1 MFSKFKTDMIA
12 NWVLLALGLVLI
24 EILFFS
30 SGTLFSLF
38 FAGVLLYLGRK
49 KFTRLLGKIIFG
61 LGLLTLVLTILSMF
75 TLKLLVLAGIVYWVS
90 HYFKTQKDPEIIT
103 PKVNSPQE
111 SGMAE
116 GLQFKREQLLNNKW
130 VGHQHTPEHTYEWED
145 IQLQNG
151 IGDVVIDLSNTV
163 LPAGESVISI
173 RSCVGKLTILVPY
186 ELDVAIRHSSLI
198 GTASVFQFQTT
209 RLWNESVSFTS
220 ESYPSS
226 PQKIKILTSAWM
238 GDLEV
243 KRV

>member
-1 MFSKFKTDMIA
+1 MLSKFKTDLIA
-12 NWVLLALGLVLI
+12 NWVLLVLGLVLI

-38 FAGVLLYLGRK
+38 FAAVLLYLGRK
-49 KFTRLLGKIIFG
+49 KFTRFLGKIIFG
-61 LGLLTLVLTILSMF
+61 LGMLTLVLTVLSMF

-90 HYFKTQKDPEIIT
+90 HYFKTQKDPEVIK
-103 PKVNSPQE
+103 PEVDFPQDTAISE
-111 SGMAE
+111 A
-116 GLQFKREQLLNNKW
+116 LKFKRAQLLNNKW

-173 RSCVGKLTILVPY
+173 RSCVGKLTILIPY
-186 ELDVAIRHSSLI
+186 ELDAAIRHSTLI

-220 ESYPSS
+220 ESYQSS
-226 PQKIKILTSAWM
+226 PQKIKILTSTWM